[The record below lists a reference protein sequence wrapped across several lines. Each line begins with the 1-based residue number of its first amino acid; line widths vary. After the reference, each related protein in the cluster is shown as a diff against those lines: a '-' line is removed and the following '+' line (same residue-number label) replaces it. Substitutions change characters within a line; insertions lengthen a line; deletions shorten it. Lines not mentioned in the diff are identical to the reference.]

1 MQLVQYD
8 NLLDIHHPRNL
19 DKCRDEN
26 PLSMTTTEITTTT
39 ANLHWESSRH
49 QISEFNRGVSMKA
62 QS

>member
-1 MQLVQYD
+1 MQLVQC

-39 ANLHWESSRH
+39 VHLLGRT
-49 QISEFNRGVSMKA
+49 QCPRI
-62 QS
+62 